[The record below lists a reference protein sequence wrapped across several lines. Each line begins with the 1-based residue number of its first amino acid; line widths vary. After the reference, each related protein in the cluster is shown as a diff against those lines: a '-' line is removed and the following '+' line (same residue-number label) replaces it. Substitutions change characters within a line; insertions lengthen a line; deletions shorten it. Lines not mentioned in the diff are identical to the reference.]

1 MDMNDMISRQF
12 FRELPLFKE
21 EGLRKLQDS
30 RVAVFGL
37 GGVGSF
43 CAEALVRAGT
53 GALDV
58 CDSDMV
64 DITNL
69 NRQLVAYQN
78 TVGKLK
84 TEVFKER
91 AADIHPGC
99 RVVTYP
105 VKLCRETLDS
115 FPFQDYTY
123 VADCIDDVP
132 AKLLLAEACEKAGV
146 PLIMAMGAGNKL
158 DPTKLEVSR
167 ISKTS
172 VCPLARRIRREFK
185 ERRLK
190 DVKCVFSKEEVKE
203 GVDPRTPASVPFVPS
218 VMGLI
223 MAGEILKSIALK

>member
-1 MDMNDMISRQF
+1 MNDKIGRQF
-12 FRELPLFKE
+12 LRELPLFKE
-21 EGLRKLQDS
+21 EGLRKLKNS

-43 CAEALVRAGT
+43 CAEALVRAGV
-53 GALDV
+53 GALDI
-58 CDSDMV
+58 CDSDAV

-69 NRQLVAYQN
+69 NRQLVAYQD
-78 TVGKLK
+78 TVGRLK

-91 AADIHPGC
+91 AANIHPDAC
-99 RVVTYP
+99 IRTYP
-105 VKLCRETLDS
+105 FKLDS
-115 FPFQDYTY
+115 ETISRFPLSEYTY

-146 PLIMAMGAGNKL
+146 RLIMAMGAGNKL

-223 MAGEILKSIALK
+223 MAGEILKDIVLG

>member
-1 MDMNDMISRQF
+1 MIRKGKKMDMNDKIGRQF
-12 FRELPLFKE
+12 LRELPLFKE
-21 EGLRKLQDS
+21 EGLRKLKNS

-43 CAEALVRAGT
+43 CAEALVRAGV
-53 GALDV
+53 GALDI
-58 CDSDMV
+58 CDSDAV

-69 NRQLVAYQN
+69 NRQLVAYQD
-78 TVGKLK
+78 TVGRLK

-91 AADIHPGC
+91 AANIHPDAC
-99 RVVTYP
+99 IRTYP
-105 VKLCRETLDS
+105 FKLDS
-115 FPFQDYTY
+115 ETISRFPLSEYTY

-132 AKLLLAEACEKAGV
+132 AKLLLAAACE
-146 PLIMAMGAGNKL
+146 
-158 DPTKLEVSR
+158 KLEVSR

-223 MAGEILKSIALK
+223 MAGEILKDIVLG

>member
-1 MDMNDMISRQF
+1 MNDQISRQF

-21 EGLRKLQDS
+21 EGLRKLKNS

-43 CAEALVRAGT
+43 CAEALVRAGA

-58 CDSDMV
+58 CDSDVV

-69 NRQLVAYQN
+69 NRQLVAYQD

-84 TEVFKER
+84 TEVFQDR
-91 AADIHPGC
+91 AGNIAPDC
-99 RVVTYP
+99 RITAYP
-105 VKLCRETLDS
+105 VKLSEETLDL
-115 FPFQDYTY
+115 FPFREYSY

-158 DPTKLEVSR
+158 DPTKLEVAKV
-167 ISKTS
+167 SKTS

-185 ERRLK
+185 DRRLK

-223 MAGEILKSIALK
+223 MAGEILKDMALK